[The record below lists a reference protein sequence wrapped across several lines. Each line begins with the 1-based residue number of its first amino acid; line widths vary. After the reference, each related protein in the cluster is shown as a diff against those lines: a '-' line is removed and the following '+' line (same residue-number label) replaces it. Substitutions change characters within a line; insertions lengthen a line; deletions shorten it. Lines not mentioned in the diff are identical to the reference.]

1 MPPAHEVQGPCQQLF
16 QAHGESRLSW
26 FLDDYPIEQP
36 RTYDS
41 ARLTDRIGKR
51 ADRERRGRQ
60 EGRVEQRHRR
70 QKLACRVHSLPG
82 MIERLNDLLRVE
94 LATVAGYQKALRTLK
109 NQAVID
115 TDHILRLASD
125 HQRTV
130 AALQGSVQARGG
142 APDVA
147 AEPWEGSDAAALTAE
162 GAPTRLEDKEFVAA
176 LLEVEKRG
184 LAEYEAALT
193 SLDEDARE
201 LVELELIPRQRR
213 HVAGLTAILAH
224 LAV

>member
-1 MPPAHEVQGPCQQLF
+1 VPADISGRL
-16 QAHGESRLSW
+16 GESRLSW
-26 FLDDYPIEQP
+26 FLDDDPIEKP

-51 ADRERRGRQ
+51 ADRERIRRQ
-60 EGRVEQRHRR
+60 ESREEQRHRR
-70 QKLACRVHSLPG
+70 PKLARCVLFFPG

-109 NQAVID
+109 NKAVVD
-115 TDHILRLASD
+115 TDHILRLASE

-142 APDVA
+142 APVVA
-147 AEPWEGSDAAALTAE
+147 AEPWEGLSAAALTAE
-162 GAPTRLEDKEFVAA
+162 GALARLENKEFVRA

-184 LAEYEAALT
+184 LAEYESALT

-201 LVELELIPRQRR
+201 LVELELIPRQKR
-213 HVAGLTAILAH
+213 HVAGLSAMLVH